1 MNETL
6 GFLNENLVYSASTVA
21 SITAT
26 DICFKYRLIES
37 DILISSDDRLHSYE
51 NL

>member
-6 GFLNENLVYSASTVA
+6 GFLNENLVYSASTVT

-26 DICFKYRLIES
+26 DICCKYRLIES
-37 DILISSDDRLHSYE
+37 DVLISSDDRLHSYE